1 MFGFCCIKCE
11 NVKSCMWIIEK
22 LSTFYLKYF
31 CVGQSFKTFKKGKLF
46 RGKARFFHNFAK

>member
-1 MFGFCCIKCE
+1 
-11 NVKSCMWIIEK
+11 MWIIEK